1 MCKAIELT
9 NNLFNAS
16 ESIRNEWKELHNRLS
31 IADQKRMDVE
41 HFIEL
46 SVNLNASQGYK
57 AYRLLKEVLEERREI
72 KNQIEELRPVFEFA
86 NAPFLTDI
94 KKKSDVIKRIK
105 NKHHLNENADE
116 LKKYNVRILTDV
128 FGDTITSQVV

>member
-31 IADQKRMDVE
+31 IADQTRMDVE
-41 HFIEL
+41 HFIEP

-86 NAPFLTDI
+86 NAPFLTDV
-94 KKKSDVIKRIK
+94 KKKNDVIKRVK